1 MVDCEVKL
9 IFERREE
16 VLRLFT
22 YINLYFIVIGRD
34 LKDVAVARA
43 VDFFVEK
50 YCLVALMLE
59 KAVNIIYSYEVVVA

>member
-9 IFERREE
+9 IFECREE
-16 VLRLFT
+16 VLRLFM
-22 YINLYFIVIGRD
+22 YINLYFIVIGCD
-34 LKDVAVARA
+34 LKDVAVVCA

-59 KAVNIIYSYEVVVA
+59 KAVNIIYLYEVVVV

>member
-9 IFERREE
+9 IFECCEE

-22 YINLYFIVIGRD
+22 YINLYFIVIGCD
-34 LKDVAVARA
+34 LKDVVVVCV

-50 YCLVALMLE
+50 YCLVVLMLE
-59 KAVNIIYSYEVVVA
+59 KVVNIIYLYEVVVV